1 MFETI
6 RYRIANHYA
15 KKAHE
20 EILKGDFEAIM
31 RSLKYLKK
39 SISIVPPSKELTE
52 FGRKMREVAES
63 HETKIKEE
71 LSR

>member
-1 MFETI
+1 MFDTI
-6 RYRIANHYA
+6 RYRIATYYV

-20 EILKGDFEAIM
+20 EITKGDFEAIV
-31 RSLKYLKK
+31 RGLKYLKK
-39 SISIVPPSKELTE
+39 SISIVPSSKELIE
-52 FGRKMREVAES
+52 FGNNMREVAEA